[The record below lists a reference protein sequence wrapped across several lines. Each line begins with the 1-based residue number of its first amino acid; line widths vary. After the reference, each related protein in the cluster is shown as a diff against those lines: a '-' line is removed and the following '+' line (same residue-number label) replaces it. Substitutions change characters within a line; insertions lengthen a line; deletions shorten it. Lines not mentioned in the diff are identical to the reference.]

1 LPIASCMAFVKQLL
15 DDIGMPAG
23 LPSMAAYLN
32 PPDPNVETEFPSAY
46 ILSAS
51 GPEKRLTSSRNQGLG
66 TSSGFKQITH
76 SIRVLVVYELAS
88 DDPDADTLFGGIM
101 DGAMKALR
109 FAWPMPAILTDPYD
123 GTQTQAINTGEDMF
137 YDKWPPAAAMTERMT
152 LWQGQITIPILEE
165 IQA

>member
-1 LPIASCMAFVKQLL
+1 LPIASAMQFVKKLL

-32 PPDPNVETEFPSAY
+32 PPDPNVESQFPSAY

-51 GPEKRLTSSRNQGLG
+51 GPEKRISSSRNQGPG
-66 TSSGFKQITH
+66 TSSGFKTIAH
-76 SIRVLVVYELAS
+76 EIRVLMVYEIAD
-88 DDPDADTLFGGIM
+88 DDPDADTLFAGIM
-101 DGAMKALR
+101 DSAMKALR
-109 FAWPMPAILTDPYD
+109 FAWPDPAILTDPYD
-123 GTQTQAINTGEDMF
+123 GTQTQAVNAGENMS

-152 LWQGQITIPILEE
+152 LWQGLITIPILEE